1 MLMKS
6 YFRRAWVII
15 NLLNFLVSVREEV
28 GVEEAEIITQVGGE
42 EETPAAKEGEDEV
55 MEELDPMLAPNYVVI
70 LSWVYVSMVMDAGF
84 NTGLRFLHR

>member
-6 YFRRAWVII
+6 YFRRVWVII

-28 GVEEAEIITQVGGE
+28 GVEEAEIIAQVGGE
-42 EETPAAKEGEDEV
+42 EETAKEGEDEV

-70 LSWVYVSMVMDAGF
+70 LSWVHVSMVMDAGF